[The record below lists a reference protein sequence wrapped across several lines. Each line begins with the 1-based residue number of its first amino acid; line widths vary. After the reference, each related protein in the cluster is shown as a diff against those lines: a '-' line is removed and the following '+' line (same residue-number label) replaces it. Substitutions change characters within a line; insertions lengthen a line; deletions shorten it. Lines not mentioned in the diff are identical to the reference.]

1 MGRAYL
7 AALAS
12 LVMGGCNSQADEQ
25 AALRPSSEPSQMA
38 SSNDAGDAAMKA
50 RVVEL
55 EGRVVRLEDDIRFLL
70 KHDEANAKDI
80 STISDDIGFLLR
92 NKSDR
97 SERPKPATTE

>member
-7 AALAS
+7 AVLAS
-12 LVMGGCNSQADEQ
+12 LVMGGCYAQADEQ
-25 AALRPSSEPSQMA
+25 AALRPTSDRSQG
-38 SSNDAGDAAMKA
+38 SDAGNAAMKA

-70 KHDEANAKDI
+70 KHDEANAKDLA
-80 STISDDIGFLLR
+80 SISDDIGFLLR

-97 SERPKPATTE
+97 PERPKPATAE